1 MYLWQRLYIIIHSEY
16 HNFPQAQQGELS
28 VVAKLAEPGYELELT
43 SAVPSVGLVSII
55 PGFDHFLSGR
65 LI

>member
-1 MYLWQRLYIIIHSEY
+1 M
-16 HNFPQAQQGELS
+16 
-28 VVAKLAEPGYELELT
+28 VAKLAEPGYALELS

-55 PGFDHFLSGR
+55 LGSWDYVLLGL